1 MSPLQ
6 VLTNPDKARIKTY
19 INAFSGTDTPIT
31 DYYELDNILRLWD
44 KNKKD
49 LFKMFG
55 EHLILSKPIKFDRSE
70 DDRLEDYQ
78 REITDEQRSF
88 LRKLKNKIT
97 EYNSDN
103 NNQNYFTI
111 YSFFNDSNLSSPR
124 YIYEDRGVIDLPDGS
139 SITIN
144 KGDKNMRILHKLLK
158 AFHVFNDPRVDEEM
172 YEQFRISVSKIID
185 DKIASGTY
193 CLSIHPLDYMTMSD
207 NTHNWSSCM
216 NWTQEAGGGCYRR
229 GTVEMMN
236 SPYVVVAYVLDDKC
250 ELLYFN
256 GDDWNSKR
264 WRNLFIVDPKDEVIT
279 EVRPYPYDDEKLTK
293 IGLEW
298 LQELCGLS
306 KAEPVKLEHKE
317 SAYAGTCTINDNTDT
332 TIRFKTKAMYND
344 FRYKHKAMMTPKAIN
359 SQLVIQ
365 YSAPAT
371 CMCCG
376 RTEDISWGEEN
387 LLLCSECQ
395 PGLRCE
401 ECGRHVSEDYAYYDE
416 DGYCY
421 CEECFEEYFTVD
433 EITDVSVRKE
443 DSFKVNVMYLDEDG
457 NEITLDPYYAVTSSD
472 HSYLSL
478 FDFSEINQKYPRWGE
493 DNDARSKAFGAKQR
507 EYEEKYPIEYGGEI
521 VLGLSDASDLV
532 LKAILGRTSTYRP
545 GLWAKSRGELLAM
558 VINEKGIWDYPY
570 ESPSQSDEVINF

>member
-44 KNKKD
+44 KNKKN
-49 LFKMFG
+49 LFKLFG
-55 EHLILSKPIKFDRSE
+55 EHLILSKPIKFERSD

-78 REITDEQRSF
+78 NQITDEQRSF
-88 LRKLKNKIT
+88 LRKLKNKVT
-97 EYNSDN
+97 EYNTNN
-103 NNQNYFTI
+103 NNQNYFAI

-124 YIYEDRGVIDLPDGS
+124 YIYEDKGVIDLPDGS
-139 SITIN
+139 SLTIS

-158 AFHVFNDPRVDEEM
+158 AFHVFKEPRIDEEM

-207 NTHNWSSCM
+207 NTHNWTSCM
-216 NWTQEAGGGCYRR
+216 NWMQEDGGGCYRR

-236 SPYVVVAYVLDDKC
+236 SPYVVVAYVLDDNG
-250 ELLYFN
+250 ELLWFN
-256 GDDWNSKR
+256 DEDWNSKR
-264 WRNLFIVDPKDEVIT
+264 WRDLFIVDPKDEVIT

-298 LQELCGLS
+298 LQELCGLN
-306 KAEPVKLEHKE
+306 KGEFVTLENTDNLR
-317 SAYAGTCTINDNTDT
+317 AGTCAINNDEDT

-344 FRYKHKAMMTPKAIN
+344 FRHKHKALMTPKAIN

-376 RTEDISWGEEN
+376 RTEDFSWGEEN
-387 LLLCSECQ
+387 LLLCTECQ
-395 PGLRCE
+395 PGLRCY
-401 ECGRHVSEDYAYYDE
+401 ECGCHVSEDYAYYDE

-421 CEECFEEYFTVD
+421 CEDCFGEYFTID

-443 DSFKVNVMYLDEDG
+443 NSFKVSVMYLDEDG
-457 NEITLDPYYAVTSSD
+457 NEVALDPYYAVTCSD

-478 FDFSEINQKYPRWGE
+478 FDFSEINQKYPRWGLDS
-493 DNDARSKAFGAKQR
+493 DNKARHNAFIAKQQ
-507 EYEEKYPIEYGGEI
+507 EYEEKYPIEYGDTI
-521 VLGLSDASDLV
+521 VLGLSDASDSV
-532 LKAILGRTSTYRP
+532 LRAILGRTLTYYP
-545 GLWAKSRGELLAM
+545 GLWAKERGELLAM
-558 VINEKGIWDYPY
+558 IINEKKIWEYP
-570 ESPSQSDEVINF
+570 SKSSSLSAT

>member
-19 INAFSGTDTPIT
+19 INAFSGTESPIT
-31 DYYELDNILRLWD
+31 DYYELDHILRLWD

-49 LFKMFG
+49 LFKLFG
-55 EHLILSKPIKFDRSE
+55 EHLILSKPIKFDRND

-78 REITDEQRSF
+78 REISDEQRAF
-88 LRKLKNKIT
+88 LRELKSKI
-97 EYNSDN
+97 NSYDHN
-103 NNQNYFTI
+103 SYNYFTI

-124 YIYEDRGVIDLPDGS
+124 YIYDDGEVIDLPDGS
-139 SITIN
+139 SLKIN
-144 KGDKNMRILHKLLK
+144 KGDKNMRILHKLIK
-158 AFHVFNDPRVDEEM
+158 AFHVFDDPRVDEEM

-185 DKIASGTY
+185 DKISSGTY

-207 NTHNWSSCM
+207 NTHNWTSCM
-216 NWTQEAGGGCYRR
+216 NWMQEDGGGCYRR

-236 SPYVVVAYVLDDKC
+236 SPYVVVAYVLDDNG
-250 ELLYFN
+250 ELLWFN
-256 GDDWNSKR
+256 DDDWNSKR
-264 WRNLFIVDPKDEVIT
+264 WRNLFIVDPKDEVIS

-298 LQELCGLS
+298 LRELCDMN
-306 KAEPVKLEHKE
+306 KAELVNLEHKE
-317 SAYAGTCTINDNTDT
+317 SYAGLCVINDDTDT

-387 LLLCSECQ
+387 LLLCGECQ
-395 PGLRCE
+395 PGLRCYG
-401 ECGRHVSEDYAYYDE
+401 CGRHVSEDSAYYDE

-421 CEECFEEYFTVD
+421 CEECFEEYFVID
-433 EITDVSVRKE
+433 EISDTVVRKE
-443 DSFKVNVMYLDEDG
+443 DAFKVAVQYLDEGG
-457 NEITLDPYYAVTSSD
+457 NKVILEPYYAITCSD
-472 HSYLSL
+472 QSYLSL
-478 FDFSEINQKYPRWGE
+478 FDFSEINQKYLPWDS
-493 DNDARSKAFGAKQR
+493 DNDARYKAFTAKQQ
-507 EYEEKYPIEYGGEI
+507 EYREKYPIEYGGEI
-521 VLGLSDASDLV
+521 VLNLSDTGDAV
-532 LKAILGRTSTYRP
+532 LKAILNRTSTYYP
-545 GLWAKSRGELLAM
+545 GLWAKTRGELIAKL
-558 VINEKGIWDYPY
+558 INAEKIWKYPFRTPLP
-570 ESPSQSDEVINF
+570 EDSIINF